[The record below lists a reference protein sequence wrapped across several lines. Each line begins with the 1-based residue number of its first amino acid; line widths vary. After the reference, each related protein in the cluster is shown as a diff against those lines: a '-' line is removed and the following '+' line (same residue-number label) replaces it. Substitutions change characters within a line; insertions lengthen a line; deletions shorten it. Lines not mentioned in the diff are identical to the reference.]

1 MFSLKNLS
9 VRGKII
15 YSVGIFQVLTLAVA
29 VMGTIGLIRIESDIN
44 SLSEFFYNIEDN
56 VNSLKHYVGIRR
68 NYLYLAGKAENRTE
82 FKQNIEMVLDSEKK
96 ADEAIKN
103 IKKFLNENVDKLKEI
118 ENDAN
123 SGLTKDDN
131 LILKIASIEKQVLN
145 TQEGTEFIQKK
156 QTDLFRYDA
165 PEFYKFTIPKEI
177 DSYYKS
183 MRPVYLI
190 LDNDLKSISDSVKKG
205 FIYGGSKM
213 QVLSKSLRVM
223 LWISYGLSLG
233 IAILVGYVMVRRIA
247 MPIARA
253 EDMANKFSEGDLTVY
268 MDNAAMDE
276 IGRLVRALN
285 KASETLK
292 KIIREIANTSD
303 HLASSAEELS
313 ATSRNLADGATN
325 QASSLEETASAVTE
339 ITESISYVSDSARDQ
354 EKEVIETNKSMN
366 ELSKSIIQITE
377 TARSVNEGSQSALAE
392 AKEGQQKVYE
402 TSKRMAAI
410 EESSEQISD
419 IINVINDISEQTNL
433 LALNAAIEAAR
444 AGESGRGFA
453 VVAEEISKLAARSQK
468 ATREIAELITDS
480 ITKVNDGK
488 SIVSQ
493 VVESLN
499 KIVNK
504 SLEAAQL
511 SDEISNATKM
521 QSSGNQKV
529 LKSVTTLSQMAQS
542 ISRATNEM
550 KLSSKEISN
559 AIEQVNSVA
568 QNTASSSEEMAASTS
583 ELASQSEKLSSLIS
597 VFKTQ

>member
-15 YSVGIFQVLTLAVA
+15 YSVGIFQLLTLAIA
-29 VMGTIGLIRIESDIN
+29 ILGTIGLFRLEKDIN
-44 SLSEFFYNIEDN
+44 SLSEFFYNVEDN
-56 VNSLKHYVGIRR
+56 LNVMRNGLELRR
-68 NYLYLAGKAENRTE
+68 LYLEGAGKTESRNEYLRFLDLAKEEEKTFSPTLSLVKRYLLENSAQLDAIQLDASSGFTKE
-82 FKQNIEMVLDSEKK
+82 DDLGKKVEQLEKLMNLVLDSTSFVQKR
-96 ADEAIKN
+96 
-103 IKKFLNENVDKLKEI
+103 
-118 ENDAN
+118 
-123 SGLTKDDN
+123 
-131 LILKIASIEKQVLN
+131 
-145 TQEGTEFIQKK
+145 QEE
-156 QTDLFRYDA
+156 LFRYDTQ
-165 PEFYKFTIPKEI
+165 EYRKFQIPREIENHFKEKNATYI
-177 DSYYKS
+177 DLEKNFRSLGET
-183 MRPVYLI
+183 M
-190 LDNDLKSISDSVKKG
+190 KKG
-205 FIYGGSKM
+205 FVYAKVRMES
-213 QVLSKSLRVM
+213 VSRSLKIL
-223 LWISYGLSLG
+223 LWTGYGLSL
-233 IAILVGYVMVRRIA
+233 LVVLYVTYMMIRRIA
-247 MPIARA
+247 MPIAEA
-253 EDMANKFSEGDLTVY
+253 ELMANRFAEGDLTVY
-268 MDNAAMDE
+268 MENSSEDE
-276 IGRLVRALN
+276 IGRLVKALN
-285 KASETLK
+285 KASENLK
-292 KIIREIANTSD
+292 RIIKEIAITSD

-325 QASSLEETASAVTE
+325 QASSLEQTASAVTE

-354 EKEVIETNKSMN
+354 EKEVIDTNKSMN

-377 TARSVNEGSQSALAE
+377 TAKSVNEGSQSALAE
-392 AKEGQQKVYE
+392 AKEGQLKVNE
-402 TSKRMAAI
+402 TVKRMAAI

-488 SIVSQ
+488 SIVGQ

-499 KIVNK
+499 KILNK
-504 SLEAAQL
+504 SIEAAQL
-511 SDEISNATKM
+511 SDAISNATKM

-597 VFKTQ
+597 VFKTG

>member
-1 MFSLKNLS
+1 MLNLKDLS
-9 VRGKII
+9 IKSKLIL
-15 YSVGIFQVLTLAVA
+15 SVGIFQVLSLIIAILGT
-29 VMGTIGLIRIESDIN
+29 MGLSRMEKELLIVSDIFVNIEVNLNDLKFTVDSRRLALLRALNTDSQAEFDKEMTLVKKYESEFKDNIPKIRKFLQENASRFETIKKKPEDSDLKDFFN
-44 SLSEFFYNIEDN
+44 SLDEVEKLLETFASATLIYEQKMSE
-56 VNSLKHYVGIRR
+56 
-68 NYLYLAGKAENRTE
+68 A
-82 FKQNIEMVLDSEKK
+82 
-96 ADEAIKN
+96 
-103 IKKFLNENVDKLKEI
+103 
-118 ENDAN
+118 
-123 SGLTKDDN
+123 
-131 LILKIASIEKQVLN
+131 
-145 TQEGTEFIQKK
+145 
-156 QTDLFRYDA
+156 FRYDT
-165 PEFYKFTIPKEI
+165 PDWRKLQLKKESMEMYSERSLNHTKFI
-177 DSYYKS
+177 DKIKQLNQFTANGLGQSTQGVIGTSYQ
-183 MRPVYLI
+183 
-190 LDNDLKSISDSVKKG
+190 LKLVFWIGYAIS
-205 FIYGGSKM
+205 
-213 QVLSKSLRVM
+213 
-223 LWISYGLSLG
+223 
-233 IAILVGYVMVRRIA
+233 LVIVVIVTYMMIRRIA
-247 MPIARA
+247 YPIISA
-253 EDMANKFSEGDLTVY
+253 EKMANRFADGDLTIY
-268 MDNAAMDE
+268 IENNSNDE
-276 IGRLVRALN
+276 IGRLVRGLN
-285 KASETLK
+285 KASENLK
-292 KIIREIANTSD
+292 NVVKQIGNTSD

-339 ITESISYVSDSARDQ
+339 ITESISYVSESARDQ

-377 TARSVNEGSQSALAE
+377 TARAVNEGSQSALAE
-392 AKEGQQKVYE
+392 AKEGQVKVNE
-402 TSKRMAAI
+402 TVKRMAAI

-488 SIVSQ
+488 LIVGQ

-499 KIVNK
+499 KILHK
-504 SLEAAQL
+504 SMEAAQL
-511 SDEISNATKM
+511 SDSISNATKL

-550 KLSSKEISN
+550 KISSKEISN

-583 ELASQSEKLSSLIS
+583 ELAAQSEKLSQLIG
-597 VFKTQ
+597 VFKTN

>member
-1 MFSLKNLS
+1 MNLKDLS
-9 VRGKII
+9 VKIKII
-15 YSVGIFQVLTLAVA
+15 LAVGVFQILSLIIA
-29 VMGTIGLIRIESDIN
+29 ILGTMGLSRMEKELSIVSDI
-44 SLSEFFYNIEDN
+44 FINIEGNFNQLN
-56 VNSLKHYVGIRR
+56 VGMTKRQLIVGRLLT
-68 NYLYLAGKAENRTE
+68 NESKTDYPKDL
-82 FKQNIEMVLDSEKK
+82 
-96 ADEAIKN
+96 EAIKEAQKDYLEAIPN
-103 IKKFLNENVDKLKEI
+103 IRNFLKNNQERLNANAKHADDSKVKEFITNLDELEKIVTELNDGTSIYQTSFEEYFKYDTPDWRKIQIKKEITENYQQKTKLYTKFLDKIQFLNKSTSEVVVQSNQGRIGTSYQLKY
-118 ENDAN
+118 
-123 SGLTKDDN
+123 
-131 LILKIASIEKQVLN
+131 V
-145 TQEGTEFIQKK
+145 
-156 QTDLFRYDA
+156 
-165 PEFYKFTIPKEI
+165 
-177 DSYYKS
+177 
-183 MRPVYLI
+183 
-190 LDNDLKSISDSVKKG
+190 
-205 FIYGGSKM
+205 
-213 QVLSKSLRVM
+213 
-223 LWISYGLSLG
+223 LWI
-233 IAILVGYVMVRRIA
+233 GYVISLIVVIIVTYMMIRRIA
-247 MPIARA
+247 YPIISA
-253 EDMANKFSEGDLTVY
+253 ELMANRFADGDLTTYVE
-268 MDNAAMDE
+268 NKSNDE

-285 KASETLK
+285 KASENLK
-292 KIIREIANTSD
+292 NVVKQIGNTSD

-339 ITESISYVSDSARDQ
+339 ITESISYVSESARDQ

-377 TARSVNEGSQSALAE
+377 TARAVNEGSQSALAE
-392 AKEGQQKVYE
+392 AKEGQIKVNE
-402 TSKRMAAI
+402 TVKRMAAI

-488 SIVSQ
+488 AIVGQ

-499 KIVNK
+499 KILHK
-504 SLEAAQL
+504 SMEAAQL
-511 SDEISNATKM
+511 SDSISNATKM

-550 KLSSKEISN
+550 KISSKEISN

-583 ELASQSEKLSSLIS
+583 ELAAQSEKLSQLIG
-597 VFKTQ
+597 VFKIT

>member
-1 MFSLKNLS
+1 MFNLKDLS
-9 VRGKII
+9 VKAKII
-15 YSVGIFQVLTLAVA
+15 LSVGVFQILSLIIAILGT
-29 VMGTIGLIRIESDIN
+29 MGLSRMEKELSIVSDI
-44 SLSEFFYNIEDN
+44 FVNIE
-56 VNSLKHYVGIRR
+56 G
-68 NYLYLAGKAENRTE
+68 
-82 FKQNIEMVLDSEKK
+82 
-96 ADEAIKN
+96 
-103 IKKFLNENVDKLKEI
+103 
-118 ENDAN
+118 
-123 SGLTKDDN
+123 N
-131 LILKIASIEKQVLN
+131 L
-145 TQEGTEFIQKK
+145 
-156 QTDLFRYDA
+156 
-165 PEFYKFTIPKEI
+165 
-177 DSYYKS
+177 
-183 MRPVYLI
+183 
-190 LDNDLKSISDSVKKG
+190 NDLKFGVDNRRLNLVRAVNAENKADFEREMNQVKAIQKEYSEAIPKIRKFLQDNASKLNNVKK
-205 FIYGGSKM
+205 
-213 QVLSKSLRVM
+213 KSEDQDFKEFFTALDDLEKIVTDLNEGTPLYDQSMEEYFKYDTQDWRKSQIKRDNADLYVKKTVTYVKFLEKIRTLNKFTSDGLVQSSQGLIGTSYSLKLV
-223 LWISYGLSLG
+223 LWIGYAISLVVV
-233 IAILVGYVMVRRIA
+233 IMTTYMMIRRIA
-247 MPIARA
+247 YPIISA
-253 EDMANKFSEGDLTVY
+253 EKMANRFADGDLTIYVE
-268 MDNAAMDE
+268 NNSNDE
-276 IGRLVRALN
+276 IGRLVRGLN
-285 KASETLK
+285 KASENLK
-292 KIIREIANTSD
+292 NVVKQIGNTSD

-339 ITESISYVSDSARDQ
+339 ITESISYVSESARDQ

-377 TARSVNEGSQSALAE
+377 TARAVNEGSQSALAE
-392 AKEGQQKVYE
+392 AKEGQVKVNE
-402 TSKRMAAI
+402 TVKRMAAI

-488 SIVSQ
+488 LIVGQ

-499 KIVNK
+499 KILHK
-504 SLEAAQL
+504 SMEAAQL
-511 SDEISNATKM
+511 SDSISNATKM

-550 KLSSKEISN
+550 KISSKEISN

-583 ELASQSEKLSSLIS
+583 ELAAQSEKLSQLIG
-597 VFKTQ
+597 VFKIS

>member
-1 MFSLKNLS
+1 MFNLKNLS
-9 VRGKII
+9 VKGKII
-15 YSVGIFQVLTLAVA
+15 YSVGIFQVLILAVA
-29 VMGTIGLIRIESDIN
+29 VMGTIGLGRLESDIK
-44 SLSEFFYNIEDN
+44 SLTETFYNLEDN
-56 VNSLKHYVGIRR
+56 LNTFKLHIELRR
-68 NYLYLAGKAENRTE
+68 DYLYLAAKAENLAE
-82 FKQNIEMVLDSEKK
+82 FRRNFALVTDSDKSAIEAMN
-96 ADEAIKN
+96 N
-103 IKKFLNENVDKLKEI
+103 IKQFLQT
-118 ENDAN
+118 N
-123 SGLTKDDN
+123 SGIIKMIQSDSSSGITREEDLFGKVDTID
-131 LILKIASIEKQVLN
+131 KINSEIMKGSEI
-145 TQEGTEFIQKK
+145 IQKK
-156 QTDLFRYDA
+156 QESMYKYDA
-165 PEFYKFTIPKEI
+165 LEFVKFVVPKEI
-177 DSYYKS
+177 DAY
-183 MRPVYLI
+183 
-190 LDNDLKSISDSVKKG
+190 LKSTRYDYINLEKELKAMTDSIQKG
-205 FIYGGSKM
+205 FVYGGSKM
-213 QVLSKSLRVM
+213 KSLSESLRVM
-223 LWISYGLSLG
+223 LWVSYVLSLVAG
-233 IAILVGYVMVRRIA
+233 LVVAYAMIRRIA
-247 MPIARA
+247 LPIKSA
-253 EDMANKFSEGDLTVY
+253 EEMANKFAQGDLTVFL
-268 MDNAAMDE
+268 NNEAQDE

-285 KASETLK
+285 KASDTLK

-325 QASSLEETASAVTE
+325 QASSLEQTASAITE
-339 ITESISYVSDSARDQ
+339 ITESIAYVSDSARDQ

-377 TARSVNEGSQSALAE
+377 IARSVNEGSQSALAE
-392 AKEGQQKVYE
+392 AKEGQLKVNE

-493 VVESLN
+493 VVDSLN
-499 KIVNK
+499 KIVTK

-529 LKSVTTLSQMAQS
+529 LKSVTTLAQMAQS

-583 ELASQSEKLSSLIS
+583 ELASQSEKLSGLIS
-597 VFKTQ
+597 VFKTN

>member
-1 MFSLKNLS
+1 MFNLKDLSVKAKIILSVGVFQILSLIIAILGTMGLSRMEKELSIVSDIFVNIEGNLNDLKFGVDNRRLNLVRAVNAENKADFEREMNQVKAFQKEYSEAIPKIRKFLQDNSARLSGMKNKSDNQDFKEFFTALDDLEKIVTDLNEGTPLYEQNMEEYFKYDTQDWRKSQIKKDNADLYVKKTNTYVKFLEKIRILNKFTSDGLVQSSQGLIGTSFSLKL
-9 VRGKII
+9 V
-15 YSVGIFQVLTLAVA
+15 
-29 VMGTIGLIRIESDIN
+29 
-44 SLSEFFYNIEDN
+44 
-56 VNSLKHYVGIRR
+56 
-68 NYLYLAGKAENRTE
+68 
-82 FKQNIEMVLDSEKK
+82 
-96 ADEAIKN
+96 
-103 IKKFLNENVDKLKEI
+103 
-118 ENDAN
+118 
-123 SGLTKDDN
+123 
-131 LILKIASIEKQVLN
+131 
-145 TQEGTEFIQKK
+145 
-156 QTDLFRYDA
+156 
-165 PEFYKFTIPKEI
+165 
-177 DSYYKS
+177 
-183 MRPVYLI
+183 
-190 LDNDLKSISDSVKKG
+190 
-205 FIYGGSKM
+205 
-213 QVLSKSLRVM
+213 
-223 LWISYGLSLG
+223 LWIGYAISLVVV
-233 IAILVGYVMVRRIA
+233 IMTTYLMIRRIA
-247 MPIARA
+247 YPIISA
-253 EDMANKFSEGDLTVY
+253 EKMANRFADGDLTIYVE
-268 MDNAAMDE
+268 NNSNDE
-276 IGRLVRALN
+276 IGRLVRGLN
-285 KASETLK
+285 KASENLK
-292 KIIREIANTSD
+292 NVVKQIGNTSD

-339 ITESISYVSDSARDQ
+339 ITESISYVSESARDQ

-377 TARSVNEGSQSALAE
+377 TARAVNEGSQSALAE
-392 AKEGQQKVYE
+392 AKEGQVKVNE
-402 TSKRMAAI
+402 TVKRMAAI

-488 SIVSQ
+488 LIVGQ

-499 KIVNK
+499 KILHK
-504 SLEAAQL
+504 SMEAAQL
-511 SDEISNATKM
+511 SDSISNATKM

-550 KLSSKEISN
+550 KISSKEISN

-583 ELASQSEKLSSLIS
+583 ELAAQSEKLSQLIG
-597 VFKTQ
+597 VFKIS